1 MTLFFR
7 LLSEFKPEDAQS
19 NVHKIVDAAFY
30 ENKQAQPSIAQAYQD
45 WEALY
50 RRCLLSEPALH
61 AQRKSMMNSVNPAY
75 VPRNYLAQQAIDAAE
90 AGDIHVFTKLLNV
103 LEQPYHQQLS
113 ADAYAGSK
121 RPEWAVNKAGC
132 SMLSC
137 SS

>member
-1 MTLFFR
+1 
-7 LLSEFKPEDAQS
+7 
-19 NVHKIVDAAFY
+19 
-30 ENKQAQPSIAQAYQD
+30 
-45 WEALY
+45 
-50 RRCLLSEPALH
+50 
-61 AQRKSMMNSVNPAY
+61 MMNSVNPAY

-103 LEQPYHQQLS
+103 LEQPYHQQSS
-113 ADAYAGSK
+113 ADAYASSK